1 LSLIDRPLPSE
12 GRIQTI
18 YLLQRLAD
26 FLRAPCSQVH
36 AIAKSNANP
45 RDGRIA
51 RELAIHGQAIDWPL
65 STFKQEKLKSK
76 DFAQATGVKR
86 MADVA

>member
-1 LSLIDRPLPSE
+1 
-12 GRIQTI
+12 
-18 YLLQRLAD
+18 
-26 FLRAPCSQVH
+26 VH